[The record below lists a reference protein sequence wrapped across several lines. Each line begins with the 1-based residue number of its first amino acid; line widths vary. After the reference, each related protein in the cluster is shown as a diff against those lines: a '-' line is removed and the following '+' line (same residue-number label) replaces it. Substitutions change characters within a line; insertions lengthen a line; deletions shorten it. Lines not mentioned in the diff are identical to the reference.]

1 MNALLRRVHE
11 LMAAGLDISE
21 HLGLL
26 RGLAM
31 DPEVK
36 SIVEIGFRTG
46 VSASALASAGKP
58 LTCYD
63 IEPCAKG
70 VAKLR
75 ALAKNF
81 SLIQGD
87 SLAVTIPKC
96 ELLHI
101 DSLHT
106 YKQLIA
112 ELRSHAKRSSK
123 WIALHDTTTFASK
136 GKDGTMPGLADAI
149 SNFLGTDGTEWTLHL
164 NLTNNNGLTLLRRKH

>member
-31 DPEVK
+31 DPDVK

-46 VSASALASAGKP
+46 VSSTALASAGKP
-58 LTCYD
+58 LTSYD
-63 IEPCAKG
+63 IEPCSKG
-70 VAKLR
+70 VSKLR
-75 ALAKNF
+75 ALATNF
-81 SLIQGD
+81 SFVQGD
-87 SLAVTIPKC
+87 SLKITIPKC

-106 YKQLIA
+106 YSHLIA
-112 ELRSHAKRSSK
+112 ELRRHASRSSK
-123 WIALHDTTTFASK
+123 WIALHDTTAFAHV
-136 GKDGTMPGLADAI
+136 GKDGSKPGLMDAI
-149 SNFLGTDGTEWTLHL
+149 SNFLGTDGSVWTIHLHL
-164 NLTNNNGLTLLRRKH
+164 PNNNGLTLLRRSG